1 MQQRRRR
8 DTSPGAAL
16 IKGALA
22 GAVATW
28 VMEQVTTYLYEHENR
43 SARRREDEA
52 RQGKHAFA
60 VAAEKTAGLTGI
72 HLSETEQHRLGLA
85 YHWGLGL
92 GAGALY
98 GALRRRVGW
107 LDWGQGTAFGLLF
120 FLLVDE
126 AMNTALGLTPPPQ
139 AFPWQAH
146 ARGLAGHLVYGVV
159 ADTALD
165 ALDRAA

>member
-1 MQQRRRR
+1 MHHRTRRN
-8 DTSPGAAL
+8 TSSSVDL
-16 IKGALA
+16 VTGALA

-28 VMEQVTTYLYEHENR
+28 VMERVTTYLYEHEDPV
-43 SARRREDEA
+43 ARQREDEA
-52 RQGKHAFA
+52 RHGKHAFA
-60 VAAEKTAGLTGI
+60 VAAEKTAGLAGVC
-72 HLSETEQHRLGLA
+72 LSKTQQQKLGMA
-85 YHWGLGL
+85 FHWGLGL

-107 LDWGQGTAFGLLF
+107 LDWGQGAAFGFLF
-120 FLLVDE
+120 FLLIDE
-126 AMNTALGLTPPPQ
+126 AMNAALGLTPPPR

-165 ALDRAA
+165 AFDRAA